1 MRRAFARDS
10 RSQPRPLPP
19 TSNPSRAATRWPPL
33 LVTRL
38 QSALDELAG
47 LVDEVQ
53 RNSSGGPEAGWLA
66 RLLVVRSCGYLEQ
79 VVDEVSKELMQER
92 SGGVVR
98 SFSQSWLPSHKNP
111 WPERLAD
118 WVNRFDM
125 AWSAELMELLDQDD
139 ERLRRELSFLVD
151 RRNRI
156 AHGLNEGIGVRKAL
170 DLRDVAVEIAD
181 WFIRRFNPSR

>member
-1 MRRAFARDS
+1 MT
-10 RSQPRPLPP
+10 Q
-19 TSNPSRAATRWPPL
+19 TTTRWPPL

-38 QSALDELAG
+38 KTTLNELAD

-53 RNSSGGPEAGWLA
+53 RNGDAQEAAWLA

-79 VVDEVSKELMQER
+79 VVDEVGRELMQER

-111 WPERLAD
+111 GPERLSE
-118 WVNRFDM
+118 WVGRFDSG
-125 AWSAELMELLDQDD
+125 WSFELATYLDEDD

-170 DLRDVAVEIAD
+170 GLRDVAIEVAD
-181 WFIRRFNPSR
+181 WFILRFNPNR